1 MGVWVG
7 LEVVQLGGVMVGL
20 DRNWG
25 QGLDLVSRLVQESR
39 RGWGWVGWVSGG
51 CTAEENEICFWNM
64 HGQWNKTKG
73 EGERARQRIIQRG
86 WMGRQG
92 GNVSDG
98 STGLC

>member
-1 MGVWVG
+1 MGG
-7 LEVVQLGGVMVGL
+7 ARGGAIGRCDGGM

-39 RGWGWVGWVSGG
+39 RGRGWGERVVGGESGG

-86 WMGRQG
+86 GWWWSWMGRQKEG
-92 GNVSDG
+92 G
-98 STGLC
+98 LM

>member
-1 MGVWVG
+1 
-7 LEVVQLGGVMVGL
+7 MVGL

-39 RGWGWVGWVSGG
+39 RGWGWVGRVSGG

-86 WMGRQG
+86 G
-92 GNVSDG
+92 GGHGFG
-98 STGLC
+98 SGG